1 MKLIIVR
8 GPGALQ
14 RKAILPRKA
23 KNAEKIGLKP
33 NLGGDCLRRRK
44 RSHQRRH
51 QSAPSECASEPV
63 HHGCAQQKINII
75 SAYTH
80 CTSHRTNA
88 WFVIT
93 SVSYFI
99 PKAHNSSFIKHRTRE
114 ASWAVTRRVGGD
126 GKWKRYDNIFFI
138 LVPFENRGKS
148 WWRVVCSS
156 LACLSYTKAL
166 RGRMAAFVHG
176 NL

>member
-14 RKAILPRKA
+14 RKAIPWREG
-23 KNAEKIGLKP
+23 KNFDKIEP
-33 NLGGDCLRRRK
+33 NLGDDCLRDRSSHTSGASKSRPRRMF
-44 RSHQRRH
+44 
-51 QSAPSECASEPV
+51 PV
-63 HHGCAQQKINII
+63 GECAQQKINII

-93 SVSYFI
+93 SVSYII
-99 PKAHNSSFIKHRTRE
+99 PKAHNSSFIKHHTRE
-114 ASWAVTRRVGGD
+114 SEWSGD
-126 GKWKRYDNIFFI
+126 ENDRKGREGKWKRYDNIFFI
-138 LVPFENRGKS
+138 LMSFENRRKNLMKS
-148 WWRVVCSS
+148 RS
-156 LACLSYTKAL
+156 LACLSSTEAFK
-166 RGRMAAFVHG
+166 GRMTSFLLE